1 MIPRDGYLLM
11 WQISRDHDGIRAR
24 EAWMEQEAERVDRP
38 DNVVPLNDA
47 LRRRRSSAQV
57 GRTKTET
64 AVPSEDDEPPP
75 DAA

>member
-11 WQISRDHDGIRAR
+11 WRISRDHDGIRAR

-38 DNVVPLNDA
+38 DNVVPLNDV

-57 GRTKTET
+57 GRTKSET
-64 AVPSEDDEPPP
+64 AVPPEDGEPPP